1 MRAMCKATGRDRK
14 AVLALN
20 SAQGWRKGS
29 PNKAKTHGKEIRK
42 SWERQCSR
50 SSATGLGW
58 GGDEEDEAEDQGR
71 DEISKAPVGHSKA
84 GGPYLVPM
92 PPNLS
97 QEDHPNVKPSLAVN
111 G

>member
-1 MRAMCKATGRDRK
+1 MALTWPEGREDIKGIMRAMCKATGRDRK

-29 PNKAKTHGKEIRK
+29 PNKAKTHRKEIRE

-58 GGDEEDEAEDQGR
+58 RGR
-71 DEISKAPVGHSKA
+71 
-84 GGPYLVPM
+84 
-92 PPNLS
+92 
-97 QEDHPNVKPSLAVN
+97 
-111 G
+111 